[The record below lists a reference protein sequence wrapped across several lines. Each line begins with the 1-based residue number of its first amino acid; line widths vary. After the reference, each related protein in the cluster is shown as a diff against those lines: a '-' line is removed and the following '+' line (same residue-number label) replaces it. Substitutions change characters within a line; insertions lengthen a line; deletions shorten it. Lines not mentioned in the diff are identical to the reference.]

1 MNFLRK
7 QKKLIQNI
15 KEQEKKKLVV
25 VEKWI
30 IYEKMFKRGNAI
42 YNNYNIIKYRK
53 IEINNYVIWYFKT
66 NLNNFK
72 KFYFKN

>member
-1 MNFLRK
+1 MNFLQK

-15 KEQEKKKLVV
+15 KEQEKKKT
-25 VEKWI
+25 KWI

-72 KFYFKN
+72 FYFKN

>member
-1 MNFLRK
+1 MNSLY
-7 QKKLIQNI
+7 KKKKSQFKILKN
-15 KEQEKKKLVV
+15 KKSKKLVV

-42 YNNYNIIKYRK
+42 YNNYNIIKYKK

-72 KFYFKN
+72 SYFKN

>member
-1 MNFLRK
+1 MNFLQK

-30 IYEKMFKRGNAI
+30 IYE
-42 YNNYNIIKYRK
+42 
-53 IEINNYVIWYFKT
+53 
-66 NLNNFK
+66 
-72 KFYFKN
+72 